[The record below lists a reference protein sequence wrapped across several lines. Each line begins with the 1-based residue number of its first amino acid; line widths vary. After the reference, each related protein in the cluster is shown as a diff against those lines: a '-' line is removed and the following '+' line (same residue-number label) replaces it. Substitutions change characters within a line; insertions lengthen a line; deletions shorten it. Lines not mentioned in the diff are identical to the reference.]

1 MQDVLPPLA
10 EGMHRLDAYDAEGFV
25 ISGTRHEGAVLV
37 CATHVISAPELAIAH
52 LSEASFDAV
61 FALSPAPEILLV
73 GTGAQHHF
81 IAPQW
86 RNVTKQR
93 GIVLES
99 MDTGAACRTYN
110 VLLAEGRRVAALL
123 ALPV

>member
-10 EGMHRLDAYDAEGFV
+10 EGIHRLDAYDAEGFV

-37 CATHVISAPELAIAH
+37 CASHVIPASEFAIAH
-52 LSEASFDAV
+52 LSEASFEAV
-61 FALSPAPEILLV
+61 FALSPPPEILLV
-73 GTGAQHHF
+73 GTGAQHVF
-81 IAPQW
+81 IPPKW
-86 RNVTKQR
+86 RSYTKQR
-93 GIVLES
+93 GAVLES